1 MKTSTIISAFA
12 IASGA
17 LAQIQT
23 FLDVISSIDTATAAL
38 DTAVK
43 GYSGGDSAAIQS
55 ASKSLIDTVTAGIG
69 KVKGAQMLV
78 LNDALQLTAPTQG
91 LSKTVTTAIDDLIAK
106 KSQLVSSGQGA
117 STAAQLN
124 AQLTGANDLSAA
136 ISSKVPPDVAPIASQ
151 LSSSISEAIQKGVS
165 AYADAGGPPSS
176 GTSGTSG
183 TSGGGADKPS
193 APSSSPSAPAAGGSG
208 SKPASSSAAAA
219 PSGTSASGGTRTN
232 STASATTS
240 KPAAVSTGAA
250 SSINVPFLGAGFAV
264 VAALFV

>member
-69 KVKGAQMLV
+69 KVKGSSMLV
-78 LNDALQLTAPTQG
+78 LNDALQLTAPTQA
-91 LSKTVTTAIDDLIAK
+91 LSKTVSTTIDDLISK
-106 KSQLVSSGQGA
+106 KSQLVAAGQGG
-117 STAAQLN
+117 STAGSLN
-124 AQLTGANDLSAA
+124 TQLTGANDLATA
-136 ISSKVPPDVAPIASQ
+136 ISSKVPTDVAPIASQ
-151 LSSSISEAIQKGVS
+151 LSSSISEAIQRGVT
-165 AYADAGGPPSS
+165 AYADAGGAGGAPS
-176 GTSGTSG
+176 GTS
-183 TSGGGADKPS
+183 SGGSAAKPDAPSGGSS
-193 APSSSPSAPAAGGSG
+193 APPSGAGGAPSNP
-208 SKPASSSAAAA
+208 SSSSAAASSGA
-219 PSGTSASGGTRTN
+219 SAHGGSKTTGTS
-232 STASATTS
+232 SAATS

-250 SSINVPFLGAGFAV
+250 SSLNAPFLGVGFAV